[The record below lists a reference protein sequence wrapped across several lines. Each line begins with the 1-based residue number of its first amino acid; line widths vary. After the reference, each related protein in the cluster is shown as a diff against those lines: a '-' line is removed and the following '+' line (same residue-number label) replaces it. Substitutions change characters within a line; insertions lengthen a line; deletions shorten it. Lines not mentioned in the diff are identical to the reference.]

1 MPPTLDEQPD
11 ANGEGTHYHSIQ
23 VSRRVYRQMTAPARS
38 NQAQRTP
45 QTGARMATFSPE
57 PSNPEPVKQPHKF
70 HFLPAFWTITS
81 LVSLVI
87 NVILIVV
94 LILLANLLFT
104 LKSVVET
111 QLIGGLASNFQL
123 MDQAQISTTVNISTY
138 VPAKFNLPLETD
150 TTVTLTKDTEIQA
163 AYVSLHT
170 GGLTI
175 THAATNI
182 ILPSGTILPIH
193 LSLVVPVDQQIPVN
207 LVVPVNI
214 PLNQTELHQP
224 FVGLQ
229 NVVQPYQKLLDG
241 IPNSWETILC
251 GNNPSDLCRA
261 VVP

>member
-11 ANGEGTHYHSIQ
+11 NNEGGTHYHSIR
-23 VSRRVYRQMTAPARS
+23 VSRRVFRQLTAPAHIDPAQTPP
-38 NQAQRTP
+38 QAGVGKASVSP
-45 QTGARMATFSPE
+45 QT
-57 PSNPEPVKQPHKF
+57 SNPAPERKPHHF

-81 LVSLVI
+81 LVSLMV
-87 NVILIVV
+87 NVVLIVA

-123 MDQAQISTTVNISTY
+123 MDQAQISTTVNVSAN

-150 TTVTLTKDTEIQA
+150 TTVTLVKDTEIQGA
-163 AYVSLHT
+163 SVSLHT

-175 THAATNI
+175 TNAQTNI
-182 ILPSGTILPIH
+182 VLPTGTILPIH

-214 PLNQTELHQP
+214 PLNQTQLHQP

-229 NVVQPYQKLLDG
+229 NVVQPYQELLNG
-241 IPNSWETILC
+241 IPNNWEAILC
-251 GNNPSDLCRA
+251 GNQPSDLCRA
-261 VVP
+261 IVP

>member
-1 MPPTLDEQPD
+1 M
-11 ANGEGTHYHSIQ
+11 
-23 VSRRVYRQMTAPARS
+23 
-38 NQAQRTP
+38 
-45 QTGARMATFSPE
+45 
-57 PSNPEPVKQPHKF
+57 
-70 HFLPAFWTITS
+70 
-81 LVSLVI
+81 
-87 NVILIVV
+87 ILIVV
-94 LILLANLLFT
+94 LILIANLLFT

-111 QLIGGLASNFQL
+111 QLIGGLASNFQM

-138 VPAKFNLPLETD
+138 VPAKFILPLETD
-150 TTVTLTKDTEIQA
+150 TTVTLVKDTEIQG

-175 THAATNI
+175 TKAQTNI
-182 ILPSGTILPIH
+182 VLPSGTILPIH
-193 LSLVVPVDQQIPVN
+193 LSLAVPVDQQIPVN

-241 IPNSWETILC
+241 IPNNWETILC